1 MDLPYT
7 IQRLR
12 KIKSEYTAGILT
24 CKFKNPA
31 LLRRGNGELLVF
43 FNFSAV
49 KQILEFRYN
58 QPSKLQDFAAFK
70 KCKIGLIYMVK
81 NHRYCCINFEVSEA
95 FVMAIMFTRVSSLA
109 EKNFHLLQLL
119 QVL

>member
-12 KIKSEYTAGILT
+12 KIKSEYTAGILI

-49 KQILEFRYN
+49 K
-58 QPSKLQDFAAFK
+58 
-70 KCKIGLIYMVK
+70 
-81 NHRYCCINFEVSEA
+81 
-95 FVMAIMFTRVSSLA
+95 
-109 EKNFHLLQLL
+109 
-119 QVL
+119 

>member
-1 MDLPYT
+1 MDLLYT
-7 IQRLR
+7 IQRLQ

-49 KQILEFRYN
+49 K
-58 QPSKLQDFAAFK
+58 
-70 KCKIGLIYMVK
+70 
-81 NHRYCCINFEVSEA
+81 
-95 FVMAIMFTRVSSLA
+95 
-109 EKNFHLLQLL
+109 
-119 QVL
+119 

>member
-7 IQRLR
+7 IQRLQ

-24 CKFKNPA
+24 CKFKNPT

-49 KQILEFRYN
+49 K
-58 QPSKLQDFAAFK
+58 
-70 KCKIGLIYMVK
+70 
-81 NHRYCCINFEVSEA
+81 
-95 FVMAIMFTRVSSLA
+95 
-109 EKNFHLLQLL
+109 
-119 QVL
+119 